1 MFFSAQW
8 IKLLLNES
16 LSAYCFGCFGSH
28 DRQESNQLAGE
39 RCGVFSNERET
50 EFVALWSVCDIK
62 FMIMSV
68 LGFTAY
74 CQVATKISWLF

>member
-28 DRQESNQLAGE
+28 DRQESSQLAGE

-50 EFVALWSVCDIK
+50 EFVAL
-62 FMIMSV
+62 
-68 LGFTAY
+68 
-74 CQVATKISWLF
+74 